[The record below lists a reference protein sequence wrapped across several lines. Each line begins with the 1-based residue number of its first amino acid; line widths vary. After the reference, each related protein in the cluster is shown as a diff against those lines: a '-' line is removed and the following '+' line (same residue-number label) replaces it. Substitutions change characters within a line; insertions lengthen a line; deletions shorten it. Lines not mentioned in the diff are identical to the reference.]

1 MDARCTRGVSSIAVT
16 AALSVA
22 LLLSV
27 AGMQLGKAFARPL
40 PAQQQALEP
49 VKMPAYLAIK
59 DEDGNGTP
67 DWQDELVRAGIFSTS
82 SPPDASETATS
93 SDPLSDIGAAL
104 AQSLISGYL
113 SLAQY
118 DAYTPERG
126 EQLANTIAENLR
138 APVTFVPHA
147 VDELSLDPDTS
158 RSRISRYRT
167 DVQLALQPLLTDE
180 EYELTLFAAYIE
192 TNDPAWLDRLSKASK
207 NYRAAEENLLAVRV
221 PQDAAPEHL
230 RLANALG
237 AFAETLERM
246 TRFAK
251 DPFASIALLRTYNE
265 RERDLDL
272 AFDAL
277 VKYYARTIGDN

>member
-1 MDARCTRGVSSIAVT
+1 
-16 AALSVA
+16 
-22 LLLSV
+22 
-27 AGMQLGKAFARPL
+27 MQLGKAFARPL